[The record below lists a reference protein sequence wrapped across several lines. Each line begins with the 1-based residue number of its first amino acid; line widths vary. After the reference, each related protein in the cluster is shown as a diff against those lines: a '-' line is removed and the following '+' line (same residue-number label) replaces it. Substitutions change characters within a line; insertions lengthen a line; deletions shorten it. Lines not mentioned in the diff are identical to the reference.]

1 MNFIFKDPVGILS
14 RVAKTWLR
22 GIDLSFADEIGNL
35 LGVLL
40 EIGIMPWKE
49 TFLIVDPVTPLD
61 LIEMVYGFMV

>member
-22 GIDLSFADEIGNL
+22 GIDLSFADGIGNL

-49 TFLIVDPVTPLD
+49 TF
-61 LIEMVYGFMV
+61 